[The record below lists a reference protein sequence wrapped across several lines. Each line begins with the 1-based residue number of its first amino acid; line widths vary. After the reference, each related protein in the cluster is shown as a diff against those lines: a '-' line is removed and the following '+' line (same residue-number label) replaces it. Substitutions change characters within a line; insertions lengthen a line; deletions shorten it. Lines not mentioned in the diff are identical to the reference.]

1 MTPTRSVGLSLLCV
15 CRPCLDIPR
24 NARPMNVELAARP
37 LPGWVVPAQVLSH
50 AQAVGAVIVIGG
62 MVLLSCRQQT

>member
-15 CRPCLDIPR
+15 CRSCLDMLR
-24 NARPMNVELAARP
+24 NARPVNLELAARP

-50 AQAVGAVIVIGG
+50 SPVVGAVIVIGA
-62 MVLLSCRQQT
+62 MVLLTCRKRT